1 MYMNI
6 YSPLAHPSQ
15 AVENLGMVMVFT
27 LVSAVQDRLG
37 EVVESVRAERER
49 EKERREEEIKRK
61 EEVVT

>member
-1 MYMNI
+1 
-6 YSPLAHPSQ
+6 
-15 AVENLGMVMVFT
+15 MVMVFT